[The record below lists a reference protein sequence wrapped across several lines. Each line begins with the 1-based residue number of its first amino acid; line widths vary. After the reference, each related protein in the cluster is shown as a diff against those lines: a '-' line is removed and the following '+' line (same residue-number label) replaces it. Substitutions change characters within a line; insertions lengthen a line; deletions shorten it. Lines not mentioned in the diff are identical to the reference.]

1 MTVWKIPRE
10 QKKVLIERVQSYFE
24 LERDE
29 SIGELAAEHLLDFL
43 ITAIGPTLY
52 NQAIR
57 DARKVAMAQMVRVEE
72 EIDLLEKPEERAR

>member
-10 QKKVLIERVQSYFE
+10 QKQTLIDRIRSYFE

-29 SIGELAAEHLLDFL
+29 PIGELAAEHLLDFM
-43 ITAIGPTLY
+43 ITAIGPALY

-57 DARKVAMAQMVRVEE
+57 DARKVVLEQMARVEE
-72 EIDLLEKPEERAR
+72 EIELLEKPEERTR